1 MHERQTSPNVL
12 SDSLEEIA
20 SDRVGSALTTVGNH
34 EGKSLLV
41 IALAKAPEE
50 LYFGMSALHG
60 RLKTLSGPNKVNIGS
75 RNNQKFWC
83 QDTLGPTGFVERAPG
98 IKQARYKITE
108 MGRDIS
114 VPVAGLMLDIGEAYE
129 VPLTALLGATQG
141 SPAVTRLKLIREVLE
156 NPSEATPARL
166 RRITPDAGRVVFDS
180 LSRSNLIQYKRWDA
194 SKDSVEY
201 VLNKPDWPVDR
212 KTTDLTKAVRELFL
226 QDNTLTVDEI
236 YDTLSQKEDTTFYN
250 LTPVRLRYM
259 LNLTLSR
266 YHEYGII
273 SRVSGRAQ
281 HEPIKVGFD
290 ERQRE
295 MWQRILTDIRQ
306 LSEGSE
312 AATHLFTRRA
322 HEFAEDPDRVTAAF
336 NRWVTDSSHLKIA
349 SGETITSLVETVLS
363 REPTSLA
370 VTDIVEKVQAESGRS
385 LSETQ
390 VRKSLRKLVESNQ
403 AAMHSGKILRYKA
416 TSKD

>member
-1 MHERQTSPNVL
+1 MHERQTSLNVL

-20 SDRVGSALTTVGNH
+20 SDRVGSALTNIGNH

-41 IALAKAPEE
+41 IGLARAPDE
-50 LYFGMSALHG
+50 LHFGLSALHG
-60 RLKTLSGPNKVNIGS
+60 RLKALAGPNQVNIGNKS
-75 RNNQKFWC
+75 NQKLWC
-83 QDTLGPTGFVERAPG
+83 QETLEPAGFVARAPD
-98 IKQARYKITE
+98 IKRAQYKITE
-108 MGRDIS
+108 VGRRFG
-114 VPVAGLMLDIGEAYE
+114 VPTAGLMLDVGEAYD
-129 VPLTALLGATQG
+129 VPLSSLLGATQG
-141 SPAVTRLKLIREVLE
+141 SPAITRLNLVHEALK
-156 NPSEATPARL
+156 NPLEATPARL
-166 RRITPDAGRVVFDS
+166 RQITPDAGRVVFDS
-180 LSRSNLIQYKRWDA
+180 LSRSNLIQYERWDA
-194 SKDSVEY
+194 SKNSVQY
-201 VLNKPDWPVDR
+201 VLNTSDWPVDR

-236 YDTLSQKEDTTFYN
+236 YDTLSQKEDTTFHN